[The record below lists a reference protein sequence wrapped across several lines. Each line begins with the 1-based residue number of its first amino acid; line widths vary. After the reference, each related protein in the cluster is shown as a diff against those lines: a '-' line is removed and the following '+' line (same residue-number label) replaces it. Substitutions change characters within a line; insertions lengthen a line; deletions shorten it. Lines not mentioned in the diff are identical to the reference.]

1 MPHIIRAH
9 FKPTPADYVNATL
22 AFFFAQRSVILLTA
36 TSILFVVLAVPVSL
50 IYQSQGSGI
59 AIFILAIA
67 LAYLLI
73 AVATVAAPL
82 IRIRQTA
89 AQDERMLAETQWS
102 VSADQIHVCNRF
114 DETELRWEMFR
125 RIIRTRNYVLLV
137 FTDNPRQFTFL
148 PRRSF
153 LTSQDDQAFLQMAR
167 VKLK

>member
-1 MPHIIRAH
+1 MPHIIRAR

-22 AFFFAQRSVILLTA
+22 TFFFAQRAVILLTV
-36 TSILFVVLAVPVSL
+36 TSIMFVVLAVPVSL
-50 IYQSQGSGI
+50 IYQSQGSSI

-89 AQDERMLAETQWS
+89 AQDESMLAETHWS
-102 VSADQIHVCNRF
+102 VSADQIQVRNQF

-125 RIIRTRNYVLLV
+125 RIIQTRNYILLV
-137 FTDNPRQFTFL
+137 FADNPRQFTFL

-153 LTSQDDQAFLQMAR
+153 LTSQDNQAFLQLAR